1 MRSLAVVLGVPVDDV
16 TMDESLERI
25 SAFVE
30 QGRVSGRSYQVATVN
45 VDFVVNSCADPEL
58 VTLLQRADLA
68 IPDGMPVVWAS
79 KLIGGPLRQRV
90 AGADLVPELAAL
102 AASRSYSMMVF
113 GSAEG
118 VAEKAA
124 EILRANNPGLIIT
137 GFGGPFFDRVTD
149 MSDDV
154 LDVIRDARPDIL
166 CVALGHP
173 KQERWIEEYRDKLD
187 VPVLVGVGGS
197 LDFIVGTKARAP
209 KWMQRAGLEWT
220 HRFATEPRRLW
231 KRYTRDLTVF
241 GPRVL
246 RQLRDMGKRP
256 PNAPRPAVVQAGDA
270 LVLRP
275 TGSLG
280 LPDES
285 LMSTL
290 SLAVGEGARV
300 VVDMSSVRRLDHSTA
315 SSLVSL
321 AYELN
326 LHDAPLVLAALST
339 KTARSLTRLR
349 LDRSFTLM
357 PDMASALRP
366 ADRAEYRRQ
375 RFTAVYRPGPPHP
388 IDRVRKPGRV
398 TNRTDRA
405 S

>member
-1 MRSLAVVLGVPVDDV
+1 
-16 TMDESLERI
+16 
-25 SAFVE
+25 
-30 QGRVSGRSYQVATVN
+30 
-45 VDFVVNSCADPEL
+45 
-58 VTLLQRADLA
+58 
-68 IPDGMPVVWAS
+68 
-79 KLIGGPLRQRV
+79 
-90 AGADLVPELAAL
+90 
-102 AASRSYSMMVF
+102 
-113 GSAEG
+113 
-118 VAEKAA
+118 
-124 EILRANNPGLIIT
+124 
-137 GFGGPFFDRVTD
+137 
-149 MSDDV
+149 
-154 LDVIRDARPDIL
+154 
-166 CVALGHP
+166 
-173 KQERWIEEYRDKLD
+173 
-187 VPVLVGVGGS
+187 
-197 LDFIVGTKARAP
+197 
-209 KWMQRAGLEWT
+209 
-220 HRFATEPRRLW
+220 
-231 KRYTRDLTVF
+231 VF

-256 PNAPRPAVVQAGDA
+256 PNPPRPAVVQAGDA

-280 LPDES
+280 MPDES

-375 RFTAVYRPGPPHP
+375 RFTAVYRPGPPRP